1 MMASWQLQ
9 EAKQRLSEVLRKT
22 VTEGPQTVTRH
33 GEAIA
38 VIIDISEYRRLT
50 GDDLKTFLRS
60 APHADLDIDREPS
73 PMRDVDLR

>member
-1 MMASWQLQ
+1 MASWQLQ

-38 VIIDISEYRRLT
+38 VIVDISEYRRLT
-50 GDDLKTFLRS
+50 GDDLKAFLRS
-60 APHADLDIDREPS
+60 GPHADLDIERDAS
-73 PMRDVDLR
+73 QMRDIELR